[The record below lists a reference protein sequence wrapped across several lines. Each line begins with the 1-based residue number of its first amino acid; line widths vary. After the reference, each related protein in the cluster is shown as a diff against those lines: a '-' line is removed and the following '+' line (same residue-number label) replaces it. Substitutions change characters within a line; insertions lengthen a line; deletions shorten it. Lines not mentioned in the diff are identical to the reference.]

1 VLIDYIHPTRNPEQ
15 AMRTP
20 TISLTTSQVKQF
32 QSEGFLS
39 IPALTTQEDIADLRE
54 SYDRIFS
61 DLAGRDRGDQFD
73 LAGTDEEGKRQS
85 LPQILHPAQ
94 YAPEMNDSQL
104 LINAAHVARQL
115 LGPDATC
122 EFAHAIFKPAGY
134 GAETPWHQ
142 DAAYWSPELLYTSV
156 SIWVPLQEATPEN
169 GCMEFVPLSHN
180 LDVLRHQSI
189 NNDPRIHGLELH
201 PDESK
206 HVANKSTCPLP
217 PGGATFHGPYMLH
230 HTGPNTS
237 QIPRRALILNAGL
250 PPRQRTSPRHFPWQE
265 VWQTA
270 REARATAATER
281 GINVGAAPTGEI
293 RPGT

>member
-1 VLIDYIHPTRNPEQ
+1 MRPPTV
-15 AMRTP
+15 
-20 TISLTTSQVKQF
+20 SLTVSQVEQF
-32 QSEGFLS
+32 QTEGYL
-39 IPALTTQEDIADLRE
+39 ALPVLTDQDDIARLRD
-54 SYDRIFS
+54 SYDRIFN
-61 DLAGRDRGDQFD
+61 DQAGRDRGDQFD
-73 LAGTDEEGKRQS
+73 LAGTDEEGKRQA

-94 YAPEMNDSQL
+94 YAPEMNDSAL
-104 LINAAHVARQL
+104 LVNAAHVAKQL

-142 DAAYWSPELLYTSV
+142 DAAYWSPELLYTSI

-169 GCMEFVPLSHN
+169 GCMEFIPRSQN

-201 PDESK
+201 AGEHR
-206 HVANKSTCPLP
+206 HVVNIATCPLP

-230 HTGPNTS
+230 HTGPNRS
-237 QIPRRALILNAGL
+237 QIPRRALILNSGL
-250 PPRQRTSPRHFPWQE
+250 PPHKRASALRFPWQE

-270 REARATAATER
+270 RDARATAAAAR
-281 GINVGAAPTGEI
+281 GIDVGPAPTGEL
-293 RPGT
+293 RAGS

>member
-1 VLIDYIHPTRNPEQ
+1 MPAPTV
-15 AMRTP
+15 
-20 TISLTTSQVKQF
+20 SLTAAQVEQF
-32 QSEGFLS
+32 QTEGYLAL
-39 IPALTTQEDIADLRE
+39 PAITDQKDIAELRE
-54 SYDRIFS
+54 SYDRIFNKM
-61 DLAGRDRGDQFD
+61 AGRDRGDQFD
-73 LAGTDEEGKRQS
+73 LSGTDEEGKRQA

-94 YAPEMNDSQL
+94 YAPEMNESAL
-104 LINAAHVARQL
+104 LVNAAHVARQL
-115 LGPDATC
+115 LGPEATC

-142 DAAYWSPELLYTSV
+142 DAAYWSPELLYTSI

-169 GCMEFVPLSHN
+169 GCMEFVPLSQN

-201 PDESK
+201 RDERR
-206 HVANKSTCPLP
+206 HVAHKVTCPLP

-237 QIPRRALILNAGL
+237 SIPRRALILNAGL
-250 PPRQRTSPRHFPWQE
+250 PPRKRTVPRRFPWQE

-270 REARATAATER
+270 REERAAAAMER
-281 GINVGAAPTGEI
+281 GIDIGAPPTGEVKQ
-293 RPGT
+293 

>member
-1 VLIDYIHPTRNPEQ
+1 MPTPAIALSAEQVEQFRAEGYLALPVLTDQ
-15 AMRTP
+15 D
-20 TISLTTSQVKQF
+20 
-32 QSEGFLS
+32 
-39 IPALTTQEDIADLRE
+39 DIARLRD
-54 SYDRIFS
+54 SYDRIFN

-94 YAPEMNDSQL
+94 YAPEMNESAL
-104 LINAAHVARQL
+104 LVNAAHVAKQL

-142 DAAYWSPELLYTSV
+142 DAAYWSPELLYTSI

-169 GCMEFVPLSHN
+169 GCMEFIPLSHT

-201 PDESK
+201 PDDRH
-206 HVANKSTCPLP
+206 HVARIATCPLP
-217 PGGATFHGPYMLH
+217 PGGATVHGPYMLH
-230 HTGPNTS
+230 HTGPNRS
-237 QIPRRALILNAGL
+237 QIPRRALILNAAL
-250 PPRQRTSPRHFPWQE
+250 PSRERTSPLRFPWQE

-270 REARATAATER
+270 RETRASAAVAR
-281 GINVGAAPTGEI
+281 GVDVGPAPTGEL
-293 RPGT
+293 RMRNGE